1 MKKRSKSEKLTSIAP
16 PGWPERLRQ
25 SRVALAVC
33 GLALAVYSR
42 SLFCGFVRDDVPQ
55 IVNNPQVQSW
65 QYLPQILTSRL
76 WSHMAVSQALF
87 YRPLFSLW
95 MLVIYTLGGLSPW
108 FWHLSSALLHVACTY
123 LVYRLSKRLLDNE
136 LSAGLAAALFAV
148 HPIHVDA
155 VSWVS
160 ASCEIL
166 FSMMTLGAVL
176 ILLRPRESNEE
187 RLILLSA
194 GYYFASLFAKE
205 TGAALIVLLIAMA
218 WVRFEKDDLSWSKR
232 LLRAG
237 GPYLSAAGIYLLIR
251 WSVMHNAG
259 GGTTEHNWREVFFTS
274 PSIIVFYLRKMILP
288 IGLSG
293 GYVNP
298 TYSSPTLGFWLP
310 LAAILLLLLAPLWG
324 TLRGSRAVAIAAAF
338 ILLPLLPALST
349 IRFYPQGDMTHDR
362 YLYLPSVG
370 LCLLVGAIAQ
380 RMLQAP
386 KGVRIVATG
395 VAAIA
400 LVALSALTFA
410 QQRYYDN
417 DLVFLQRE
425 IDVNPGN
432 AFPYALLG
440 NIYMD
445 QGNTDLAFK
454 NFRTASALAPGDPR
468 ISLFLARALA
478 AIKNYGEAEIILN
491 GLLLREDFDAGRQNR
506 IRLSLANVEIG
517 LGKLDEAQ
525 ILLQRIEQAD
535 SKFPELHWA
544 LGVLYQK
551 QGQLPL
557 AQAEFEK
564 EYQLTG
570 DQAAQ
575 RQSIILS
582 RRIYST
588 TPAQSR

>member
-1 MKKRSKSEKLTSIAP
+1 MKKRGKSEKAASPATLS
-16 PGWPERLRQ
+16 WPERLRQ

-33 GLALAVYSR
+33 GLAFAVYSR

-95 MLVIYTLGGLSPW
+95 MLNVYTVGGLAPW
-108 FWHLSSALLHVACTY
+108 FWHLSSVALHVLCTY
-123 LVYRLSKRLLDNE
+123 LVYRLSKRLLGGE
-136 LSAGLAAALFAV
+136 LVASLAAALFAV

-166 FSMMTLGAVL
+166 FS
-176 ILLRPRESNEE
+176 ILALAAALALLKPREGEFQ
-187 RLILLSA
+187 RPIFLSA
-194 GYYFASLFAKE
+194 GFYFASLFAKE

-218 WVRFEKDDLSWSKR
+218 WERELRNLSWSKR
-232 LLRAG
+232 LSQAAP
-237 GPYLSAAGIYLLIR
+237 PYVVAAAIYLLIR
-251 WSVMHNAG
+251 WSVMHNAPV
-259 GGTTEHNWREVFFTS
+259 GTTEHSWREVFFTS
-274 PSIIVFYLRKMILP
+274 PSVITFYLGKLILP

-298 TYSSPTLGFWLP
+298 TYSAPSINFWLP
-310 LAAILLLLLAPLWG
+310 LAAILVLLSVALWR
-324 TLRGSRAVAIAAAF
+324 TSRGYRVVAIAAAF
-338 ILLPLLPALST
+338 ILLPILPALAT

-370 LCLLVGAIAQ
+370 LCLLVGAMAQ
-380 RMLQAP
+380 KVLEAP
-386 KGVRIVATG
+386 KNVRILAASA
-395 VAAIA
+395 AAIL
-400 LVALSALTFA
+400 LVALSALTWA

-425 IDVNPGN
+425 IDINPAN

-440 NIYMD
+440 NIDLD
-445 QGNTDLAFK
+445 QGNTELAFEK
-454 NFRTASALAPGDPR
+454 FRRASALAPDDPR
-468 ISLFLARALA
+468 ISLFLARGLA
-478 AIKNYGEAEIILN
+478 AVKNYGEAETILKS
-491 GLLLREDFDAGRQNR
+491 LRLRKDFDSGRQNR

-525 ILLQRIEQAD
+525 GLLQQVEQAD
-535 SKFPELHWA
+535 ANFPELHWA

-551 QGQLPL
+551 QGQLPR
-557 AQAEFEK
+557 AQAEFER
-564 EYQLTG
+564 EYRLTG
-570 DQAAQ
+570 DEAAQ
-575 RQSIILS
+575 RESLMLS
-582 RRIYST
+582 RRIYSS
-588 TPAQSR
+588 TPAQPR

>member
-1 MKKRSKSEKLTSIAP
+1 MRE
-16 PGWPERLRQ
+16 

-33 GLALAVYSR
+33 GLALVVYSR

-95 MLVIYTLGGLSPW
+95 MLIVNTLGGLAPW
-108 FWHLSSALLHVACTY
+108 FWHLSSIVLHVVCTY
-123 LVYRLSKRLLDNE
+123 LVYRLCKRLLGSE
-136 LSAGLAAALFAV
+136 GSAGLAAALFAV

-166 FSMMTLGAVL
+166 FSIMALCAVL
-176 ILLRPRESNEE
+176 VLLRPREGDDHG
-187 RLILLSA
+187 RVPIFLSA
-194 GYYFASLFAKE
+194 SLYFVSLFAKE

-218 WVRFEKDDLSWSKR
+218 WARLESRSLSWSKR
-232 LLRAG
+232 LFEATV
-237 GPYLSAAGIYLLIR
+237 PYLGAAAIYVFIR
-251 WSVMHNAG
+251 RAVMHSTPA
-259 GGTTEHNWREVFFTS
+259 GTTEHTWREVFFTS
-274 PSIIVFYLRKMILP
+274 PSIILFYLRKLVLP

-298 TYSSPTLGFWLP
+298 TYSAPTIGFWLP
-310 LAAILLLLLAPLWG
+310 LVGILLLLLALLWQA
-324 TLRGSRAVAIAAAF
+324 LRGNRAVAIGSAL
-338 ILLPLLPALST
+338 ILLPLLPALAT

-370 LCLLVGAIAQ
+370 LCLLAGALAQ
-380 RMLQAP
+380 KMLQAP
-386 KGVRIVATG
+386 KGVRII
-395 VAAIA
+395 AASMA
-400 LVALSALTFA
+400 GLVLVALSAITFA

-417 DLVFLQRE
+417 DLAFLQRE
-425 IDVNPGN
+425 IEVNPAN

-445 QGNTDLAFK
+445 QGDSDLAFK
-454 NFRTASALAPGDPR
+454 NFRTAAALAPDDPR
-468 ISLFLARALA
+468 ISLFLARGLA
-478 AIKNYGEAEIILN
+478 GIKNYGEAETILK
-491 GLLLREDFDAGRQNR
+491 GLLWRKDFDAGRQNR

-525 ILLQRIEQAD
+525 SLLQQAEQAD
-535 SKFPELHWA
+535 PHFPELHWA

-551 QGQLPL
+551 QGQLAL

-564 EYQLTG
+564 EYRLTG
-570 DQAAQ
+570 DPAAQ
-575 RQSIILS
+575 RESNILS

-588 TPAQSR
+588 TPQSR